1 MYPTNN
7 YMPYTYNPMSTPQQ
21 RLAMLEQQYPQFAQN
36 PMNPMQPN
44 QMQQPQY
51 LKGRAV
57 TSIDEAKGAM
67 IDLDGSLHIFPDI
80 NNKRI
85 YTKQINLDGTATL
98 NTYEL
103 IVPVEQQNVNK
114 QTQNNINFV
123 SIDEFMDLQN
133 DLDDLKKVVK
143 QLQDERRRFLNEPNA
158 NDDGRKSY
166 DEPRNES
173 TAIDTTVTR
182 K

>member
-1 MYPTNN
+1 MYPNNN

-36 PMNPMQPN
+36 PMNTMQPT

-103 IVPVEQQNVNK
+103 VTPVEQQSVNK
-114 QTQNNINFV
+114 QPQNGVTFV
-123 SIDEFMDLQN
+123 SIDEFTNLQK
-133 DLDDLKKVVK
+133 DLDDLKKVVRH
-143 QLQDERRRFLNEPNA
+143 LQEERRRFLNEPNA
-158 NDDGRKSY
+158 KDDGWKSY
-166 DEPRNES
+166 DEPRNEPL
-173 TAIDTTVTR
+173 AINPAATG